1 MTEAIHHIERPPS
14 ETEDDHWV
22 MTDGQ
27 RIQSNIEFRGYD
39 YFCAYIYLCED
50 RARIE
55 AMRAR
60 RYGKRATVKRNGDW
74 WVLYLR

>member
-1 MTEAIHHIERPPS
+1 MTSHIKASPY
-14 ETEDDHWV
+14 ETDEVHYE

-27 RIQSNIEFRGYD
+27 RIPNTIEFRGYD
-39 YFCAYIYLCED
+39 YYLSHIYLCED

-60 RYGKRATVKRNGDW
+60 RDGDRATVKRNGDW